1 MQGTALQTCKPPGGP
16 CPTFTETQRQER
28 LWPGLGD
35 SQMEEPG
42 KAEEREVE
50 KSKVEGKE
58 RGWALETGEPRPPTL
73 RQCAP
78 RPSG

>member
-1 MQGTALQTCKPPGGP
+1 
-16 CPTFTETQRQER
+16 
-28 LWPGLGD
+28 
-35 SQMEEPG
+35 MEEPG
-42 KAEEREVE
+42 RAEEREVE